1 MLLFKE
7 KFLKK
12 IRSGEKSQTIRL
24 WDRRRM
30 RAGQRSY
37 IPGIGYVLITSVKPI
52 ELDDLNDNIARLDG
66 FHSAD
71 ELRAELHALYGKD
84 MLAKRKAYI
93 IRFSVLPQSEQEK
106 IAEERKNRAERKAIL
121 SGSYQCFDF

>member
-24 WDRRRM
+24 WNRRRM

-71 ELRAELHALYGKD
+71 ELRAELYALYGD
-84 MLAKRKAYI
+84 VLAKRKPYI
-93 IRFSVLPQSEQEK
+93 IRFTVCPPSEQEAITK
-106 IAEERKNRAERKAIL
+106 EQHEKRERKNIL
-121 SGSYQCFDF
+121 TQSYKHFDF